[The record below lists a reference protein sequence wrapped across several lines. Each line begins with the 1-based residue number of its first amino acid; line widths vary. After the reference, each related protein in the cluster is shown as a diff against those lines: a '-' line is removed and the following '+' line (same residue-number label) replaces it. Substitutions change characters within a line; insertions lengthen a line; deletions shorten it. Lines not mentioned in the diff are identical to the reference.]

1 MQRFRSD
8 TNFYG
13 NTYTFFSL
21 RNESINWTDGNRR
34 GDTVFLFGD
43 GPITF
48 TRELI
53 ILPWNYEAGS
63 NSISLDKIFYT
74 REITTRDSPYVLC
87 ANICTAHWQRRR
99 GLTVPQLDTSTSSNN
114 FSKHKSSVKPE
125 ASWSGYPRII
135 AKRYCLASIDLV
147 YKMLGYPYR
156 LCAVRSEGGSMSVWD
171 ESRISLNHF
180 DRRSSRI

>member
-1 MQRFRSD
+1 M
-8 TNFYG
+8 
-13 NTYTFFSL
+13 
-21 RNESINWTDGNRR
+21 
-34 GDTVFLFGD
+34 
-43 GPITF
+43 
-48 TRELI
+48 
-53 ILPWNYEAGS
+53 
-63 NSISLDKIFYT
+63 
-74 REITTRDSPYVLC
+74 
-87 ANICTAHWQRRR
+87 
-99 GLTVPQLDTSTSSNN
+99 PQLDTSTSSNN